1 MLKFI
6 KKVEK
11 SISNVLRKCIF
22 ENSQFVWGIG
32 KGSKKNEMSWSI
44 SLHSAPS
51 PKQRPHNL
59 LKMLKFVE
67 KVEKSIPIM
76 SGTLLE
82 NCQKCEEK
90 KFNQLFESQGNSVF
104 LNQIANW

>member
-1 MLKFI
+1 
-6 KKVEK
+6 
-11 SISNVLRKCIF
+11 
-22 ENSQFVWGIG
+22 
-32 KGSKKNEMSWSI
+32 
-44 SLHSAPS
+44 
-51 PKQRPHNL
+51 
-59 LKMLKFVE
+59 MLKFVE